1 MNRIICGVDVSKDN
15 LDCRIVPGE
24 AVGRFANTPAG
35 IAALAVFCR
44 QHQVELA
51 VMEATGGYQH
61 QAFLGLCAEGVAA
74 TCVNPGT
81 VRHYA
86 KGMGFLEK
94 TDAIDAF
101 VIASFGQA
109 RNLVAMPPPSKKQ
122 LRLNSLVKRL
132 RQVTQ
137 DMTVNKKRLKQAD
150 DGEMRASIIEV
161 MALQKKQTKT
171 LEGEI
176 ASLIDDDPLWQ
187 AIGSALRSLK
197 GVADRT
203 VACILT
209 NLPEIGTYDSRAIA
223 KLTGLAPMAN
233 DSGKKNG
240 PRHIQGGRSTVR
252 SILYLVADI
261 VRRYDPH
268 IGAFHARL
276 VAKGKP
282 KMVIRIAL
290 AHKLLTIL
298 NARVRDARVKF
309 QIAT

>member
-15 LDCRIVPGE
+15 RDCRIVPGE
-24 AVGRFANTPAG
+24 AAGRFANTGEG
-35 IAALAVFCR
+35 IAALAAFCR
-44 QHQVELA
+44 AHSVELA
-51 VMEATGGYQH
+51 VMEATGGYQR
-61 QAFLGLCAEGVAA
+61 QVFLGLCAEGIGA
-74 TCVNPGT
+74 TCVNPGS
-81 VRHYA
+81 VRYYA

-101 VIASFGQA
+101 VIASFAQA
-109 RNLVAMPPPSKKQ
+109 RELVPTPPPSKKQ
-122 LRLNSLVKRL
+122 LRLNSLTKRL
-132 RQVTQ
+132 KQLTQ
-137 DMTVNKKRLKQAD
+137 DMAVNKMRLKQAD
-150 DGEMRASIIEV
+150 DEEMRSSISEV
-161 MALQKKQTKT
+161 MALQKKQSKT

-176 ASLIDDDPLWQ
+176 ASLIDDDPQWQ
-187 AIGSALRSLK
+187 AIGYALRSLK

-209 NLPEIGTYDSRAIA
+209 SLPEIGSYDSRAIA
-223 KLTGLAPMAN
+223 KLTGLAPIAN

-240 PRHIQGGRSTVR
+240 PRHIRGGRSTVR
-252 SILYLVADI
+252 SILFLVADI

-268 IGAFHARL
+268 IGAFHQRL

-298 NARVRDARVKF
+298 NARVRDARAKI
-309 QIAT
+309 QNAT